1 MTMNNKKTIKI
12 DFYNET
18 EDFELMPSL
27 KAYIKR
33 AFNEAEK
40 EYVNGYAT
48 QVSVSFVDENEIRRY
63 NKENRNIDSVTDV
76 LSFPLLDCKEGII
89 NDDNISE
96 GEYDEDGYLML
107 GDVVICVDVAKRQ
120 AIEYGHSDEREIVYL
135 FTHSIMHLLG
145 FDHME
150 ETEKHNMRI
159 AEEKIMNRIGLTR
172 DE

>member
-1 MTMNNKKTIKI
+1 MSNKQTIKI

-18 EDFELMPSL
+18 DEFKILPSL

-33 AFNEAEK
+33 AFNEAKK
-40 EYVNGYAT
+40 EYVNGYSA
-48 QVSVSFVDENEIRRY
+48 QVSVSFVDEDTIRRY

-76 LSFPLLDCKEGII
+76 LSFPLIDFKESVI
-89 NDDNISE
+89 NNADITE
-96 GEYDEDGYLML
+96 TEFDEDGYLML
-107 GDVVICVDVAKRQ
+107 GDVVICVNVAKKQ
-120 AIEYGHSDEREIVYL
+120 ALEYGHGEEREIVYL

-145 FDHME
+145 FDHMDDK
-150 ETEKHNMRI
+150 EKRSMRE